1 MNSTQEVGGF
11 RRIIDSPWFYYGLA
25 GLLVVAAIA
34 TQLEIHFPSRPMGTS
49 EEIAKLRERDDVNV
63 IFILIDTLRSD
74 RLSSYGYDRPTS
86 PMLDALA
93 DSGIRF
99 DRVEAQSTWTKASMA
114 SLWTGLYPM
123 RTGVT
128 RFRHALPQEAVLPA
142 ELLKQA
148 GFHTA
153 GIWRNGWVANNFGFD
168 QGFDLYMRPHP
179 SRSAHELERRSPS
192 THPLLGN
199 DFDATESAI
208 EFIHGHAQERFFLYM
223 HYMDVHQYLYDQE
236 AAKLEFGTS
245 YSDAY
250 DSSIY
255 WVDRNIAKLVEDLQ
269 ETDLLKRT
277 LIVIAAD
284 HGESFYEH
292 GEEGHAE
299 NLYREVT
306 EVPLIF
312 SLPFAFEQGVVVKPL
327 VRNIDIWPTLL
338 DMLGLPALPDIDGQS
353 LVPLIE
359 AAARGEA
366 ESDDVE
372 EAPPSAL
379 SFLDGSWGTWG
390 EHERP
395 PEPLLSIRKGPM
407 RMVFRMDDPKSGEL
421 FDHTSDPTEQKNLVA
436 LREEQA
442 AGLRQESEQW
452 VSKPIPWGDAPE
464 VEIDEMHV
472 NQLRAL
478 GYLRDE

>member
-1 MNSTQEVGGF
+1 MNSIQETGLL

-25 GLLVVAAIA
+25 GLLAAGALIS
-34 TQLEIHFPSRPMGTS
+34 QLEINLPSRPTGAP
-49 EEIAKLRERDDVNV
+49 EEIAQLRERDDVNV

-74 RLSSYGYDRPTS
+74 RLSSYGYERPTS
-86 PMLDALA
+86 PVMDSLA
-93 DSGIRF
+93 KYGVRF

-128 RFRHALPQEAVLPA
+128 RFRNALPPEAVLPA
-142 ELLKQA
+142 EVFREA
-148 GFHTA
+148 GFHTG
-153 GIWRNGWVANNFGFD
+153 GIWRNGWVANNFGFN
-168 QGFDLYMRPHP
+168 QGFDLYMRPQT
-179 SRSAHELERRSPS
+179 SRTEEVMERRSPS

-208 EFIHGHAQERFFLYM
+208 EYINSHAQDRFFLYV

-250 DSSIY
+250 DSSIS
-255 WVDRNIAKLVEDLQ
+255 WVDRNVGRLVEELH
-269 ETDLLKRT
+269 ETSLLERT
-277 LIVIAAD
+277 VIVIASD

-306 EVPLIF
+306 EVPLII
-312 SLPFAFEQGVVVKPL
+312 SLPFSIDPGVVVKPL
-327 VRNIDIWPTLL
+327 VRNIDIWPTLF
-338 DMLGLPALPDIDGQS
+338 DMLGLSALPDTDGRS

-359 AAARGEA
+359 VAARGEA
-366 ESDDVE
+366 ESDGVE
-372 EAPPSAL
+372 QAPPSAL
-379 SFLDGSWGTWG
+379 SYLDTSWGTWG
-390 EHERP
+390 DNERP
-395 PEPLLSIRKGPM
+395 SEPLVSIRKGPL
-407 RMVFRMDDPKSGEL
+407 RLVYRADDPKSGEL
-421 FDHTSDPTEQKNLVA
+421 FDHTSDPTEQENLIRA
-436 LREEQA
+436 HGEQA
-442 AGLRQESEQW
+442 AKLRQESDEW
-452 VSKPIPWGDAPE
+452 LSKPIPWGATPD

-472 NQLRAL
+472 NQLKAL
-478 GYLRDE
+478 GYVLDE